1 MPSRVVRQVR
11 NEHIGLPRLLARPLY
26 EYMPL
31 EEGDGPCF
39 GTPVSS
45 SQWGGSMTHNQ
56 DQIAEGRSREPRE
69 RAQIPQ
75 RGTPTR
81 SRA

>member
-1 MPSRVVRQVR
+1 
-11 NEHIGLPRLLARPLY
+11 
-26 EYMPL
+26 MPL
-31 EEGDGPCF
+31 EKGAGPGF

-45 SQWGGSMTHNQ
+45 SQWGRSMTHDQ

-75 RGTPTR
+75 RGPPTAF
-81 SRA
+81 SRVKAQSYTETRALAD